1 MARNWRWDPCV
12 SHDGGEAE
20 AFVADYFALN
30 KRKTLLIAGA
40 GFDPRATQ
48 VADQLIAAGADV
60 RGLFVRE
67 QRPNPV
73 PELTRRAEANM
84 ERLQAGVPVSEIVAI
99 DIFGPDGAVI
109 GGRNVAMAASRQDIV
124 DITDVIV
131 DISALSV
138 GTAFPLIRFFVER
151 IDRGKGPPNL
161 HLFVAHDPNLDSQI
175 SSVASDA
182 PGYVHGFKGGL
193 TLDAASKAAK
203 LWLPQLA
210 KGRQQA
216 LSRVH
221 DFVAPHDTCP
231 ILPFPARDPRLG
243 DHLAEE
249 YIVEFDSAWKV
260 DARDVVY
267 ADEQDPLHLYRTILG
282 LDDLRKPVFRGAG
295 GSILI
300 LSPLGTK
307 VMSLGALMAALER
320 DLPVAYLESIGYN
333 FIPSV
338 DLASS
343 APHLIHVW
351 LEGDVYPQ
359 PRPRL
364 KKGLIQ

>member
-1 MARNWRWDPCV
+1 MALDWRWDPCV
-12 SHDGGEAE
+12 SHDGIEAE
-20 AFVADYFALN
+20 RFVAEYFPE
-30 KRKTLLIAGA
+30 KQRKTLLIAGA

-48 VADQLIAAGADV
+48 VVDRLATGGADIKA
-60 RGLFVRE
+60 LFVRE
-67 QRPNPV
+67 SRPNPDA
-73 PELTRRAEANM
+73 ELTRRAEANV
-84 ERLQAGVPVSEIVAI
+84 ERLKTAIPNHEIVPI
-99 DIFGPDGAVI
+99 QIFGVDGAVV
-109 GGRNVAMAASRQDIV
+109 GGRNVALAASRQDM
-124 DITDVIV
+124 TDVTDVVV

-138 GTAFPLIRFFVER
+138 GTAFPLIRYFVEL
-151 IDRGKGPPNL
+151 IDRGKGPKNL
-161 HLFVAHDPNLDSQI
+161 HLFVAHDPSLDSEI
-175 SSVASDA
+175 SSIASDA

-193 TLDAASKAAK
+193 TLDAAAKAAK

-221 DFVAPHDTCP
+221 DFVIPHDTCP

-243 DHLAEE
+243 DMLAEE
-249 YIVEFDSAWKV
+249 YIVEFESAWKV

-267 ADEQDPLHLYRTILG
+267 ADEQDPLHLYRTILR
-282 LDDLRKPVFRGAG
+282 LDDLRKPVFRDAG

-320 DLPVAYLESIGYN
+320 DLPVAYLESIGYD
-333 FIPSV
+333 FKPS
-338 DLASS
+338 AEPQMP

-364 KKGLIQ
+364 KKGLNR

>member
-1 MARNWRWDPCV
+1 MTRDWRWDPCV
-12 SHDGGEAE
+12 SHDGAEAE
-20 AFVADYFALN
+20 SFVADYFAMED
-30 KRKTLLIAGA
+30 RKTLLIGGA

-48 VADQLIAAGADV
+48 VVERMAAAGADV
-60 RGLFVRE
+60 RALFVRE
-67 QRPNPV
+67 NRPDPD
-73 PELTRRAEANM
+73 PELARRAEENIS
-84 ERLQAGVPVSEIVAI
+84 RLQAAIPSHEIVSI
-99 DIFGPDGAVI
+99 EIFGADGAVV
-109 GGRNVAMAASRQDIV
+109 GGRNVAMTASRQDMTS
-124 DITDVIV
+124 ITDVVV

-138 GTAFPLIRFFVER
+138 GTAFPLIRFFVEL
-151 IDRGKGPPNL
+151 IDRGKGPKNL
-161 HLFVAHDPNLDSQI
+161 HLFVAHDPSLDAQI
-175 SSVASDA
+175 SSIASDA

-193 TLDAASKAAK
+193 TLDAASQAAK

-221 DFVAPHDTCP
+221 DFVSPHDTCP
-231 ILPFPARDPRLG
+231 ILPFPARDSRLG
-243 DHLAEE
+243 DLLAEE
-249 YIVEFDSAWKV
+249 YIVEFESAWKV

-267 ADEQDPLHLYRTILG
+267 ADEQDPLHLYRTILR
-282 LDDLRKPVFRGAG
+282 LDDLRKPVFRDAG

-333 FIPSV
+333 FQ
-338 DLASS
+338 ASAEPTS
-343 APHLIHVW
+343 TTPHLIHVW

-364 KKGLIQ
+364 KKGLAQ